1 MSLPT
6 DYTALAASFRRYL
19 RASNKSPRT
28 VETYGEA
35 VDQLGHWLSD
45 HDDAP
50 ATTGGLGRAHIEA
63 FLIHLFEEGRSA
75 ATLNNRYRSLHRF
88 FAFVVEEGES
98 DKHPMERMTPPQV
111 PDQPVD
117 VLTEDQVRA
126 LLDDCKGR
134 AFVAVRD
141 TAVIRLMIDTGMR
154 RAELLGMVVDDVDL
168 DQDVAYVLGKGR
180 RERACPFGR
189 KTAMALDR
197 YVRNR
202 AKLRH
207 ASTTDRLWL
216 STYGVFNASGL
227 ATMLR
232 RRGERVGIGPINPHQ
247 LRHTFA
253 HSWLANGGAEGDLM
267 RLAGWRT
274 REMLSRYAASTA
286 DQRARDAHRRLS
298 PGDRV

>member
-1 MSLPT
+1 MMRQLPMAT
-6 DYTALAASFRRYL
+6 SGDHLEGFLVHLA
-19 RASNKSPRT
+19 
-28 VETYGEA
+28 E
-35 VDQLGHWLSD
+35 Q
-45 HDDAP
+45 
-50 ATTGGLGRAHIEA
+50 GRA
-63 FLIHLFEEGRSA
+63 A

-88 FAFVVEEGES
+88 FTFVVEEGEA
-98 DKHPMERMTPPQV
+98 DDHPMERMTPPQV

-117 VLTEDQVRA
+117 VLTEDQVRT

-141 TAVIRLMIDTGMR
+141 KAIIRLLIDTGIR
-154 RAELLGMVVDDVDL
+154 RAELLGMTVEDVDL
-168 DQDVAYVLGKGR
+168 DQDVVYVLGKGR

-189 KTAMALDR
+189 RTAMALDR
-197 YVRNR
+197 YLRQR
-202 AKLRH
+202 SKLAH
-207 ASTTDRLWL
+207 AGHADALWL
-216 STYGVFNASGL
+216 STYGVLNASGL

-232 RRGERVGIGPINPHQ
+232 RRGQRVGIGSINPHQ

-253 HSWLANGGAEGDLM
+253 HSWLANGGNEGDLM

-286 DQRARDAHRRLS
+286 DQRAREAHRRLF